1 MEKSFKSSDERNI
14 GYGSA
19 YVISSSRP
27 DRLVGRVL
35 TIIEALGLPD
45 KQENSLKDI
54 LRQEIYNEL
63 GLETWISGELHTI
76 IKELYEWC
84 EINPSGK
91 GEEVGSTPSGRHEKF
106 GFMEGEIELHYKE

>member
-1 MEKSFKSSDERNI
+1 MEKSFKSSDERSI
-14 GYGSA
+14 GCGSA
-19 YVISSSRP
+19 YVISSNRP

-35 TIIEALGLPD
+35 TIIEALGLPE

-63 GLETWISGELHTI
+63 GLETWISGSLHTI

-84 EINPSGK
+84 EKSPSGK
-91 GEEVGSTPSGRHEKF
+91 GTDNPPSKHEKF
-106 GFMEGEIELHYKE
+106 GFMEGQIELNYKE